1 MSNFNKVFLMG
12 NLTRDPETRST
23 NKGTAVTRFTLAVNR
38 RYTTEAGEAKEEV
51 TFVDIDAWG
60 KMAEAIAKYGKRGKP
75 MHIEGRLKLEQ
86 WDDKATGQK
95 RSRMGVVLESFQFL
109 GPRDP
114 MPQQTGRPGPPP
126 SDPAPTASA
135 PLDDVP
141 F

>member
-1 MSNFNKVFLMG
+1 MANVNKVFLIG

-23 NKGTAVTRFTLAVNR
+23 TKGTAVTRFTLAINR
-38 RYTTEAGEAKEEV
+38 RFHTEAGEAKDEV

-60 KMAEAIAKYGKRGKP
+60 KGAEAISKYCHKGKK
-75 MHIEGRLKLEQ
+75 IFVEGRLKLDQ

-95 RSRMGVVLESFQFL
+95 RSRLGVVLDSFQFL
-109 GPRDP
+109 DHRGPGSTSQDER
-114 MPQQTGRPGPPP
+114 
-126 SDPAPTASA
+126 PAPPAAPVPVSQP